1 MIRAT
6 AWPLRRYVEWTRR
19 FGASPPDA
27 YYCIMVRIPMIHRI
41 QACGAMAPMMAGSP
55 RNILERACV
64 CPQAAIYEALK
75 QKEHA
80 IEISS

>member
-1 MIRAT
+1 
-6 AWPLRRYVEWTRR
+6 
-19 FGASPPDA
+19 
-27 YYCIMVRIPMIHRI
+27 MIHRI

-55 RNILERACV
+55 RNILERARACS
-64 CPQAAIYEALK
+64 QASIYEALK

>member
-1 MIRAT
+1 
-6 AWPLRRYVEWTRR
+6 
-19 FGASPPDA
+19 
-27 YYCIMVRIPMIHRI
+27 MIHRI

-64 CPQAAIYEALK
+64 YPQAIYETLK

-80 IEISS
+80 IGISA